1 MANTRIISTGSYLPK
16 RILSNFDLEKI
27 VDTTDQWIL
36 ERTGISERRIAD
48 ENEFTSDLAYQAGL
62 DTLKNIDK
70 DTIDMIIVATTT
82 PDRTFP
88 SVATMVQHKLGIKN
102 NCFAYDIQ
110 AVCSGFVYALT
121 IADNFIK
128 AGTIKRALVIG
139 AETMSRIVDW
149 IDRGTCIL
157 FGDGAG
163 AVVVEAT
170 EEKNGILATSLHS
183 DGQYTDLLYSSGG
196 VCYGQTTGHIV
207 MEGREIFKLAVNKMC
222 ESIDT
227 TLKKANL
234 EYKDIDLLVP
244 HQANKRIL
252 DGVAKKLGI
261 SEDKVIITVD
271 KHGNT
276 SGASIPLALDY
287 AVKNGKIKK
296 DDIIVMEALGGG
308 LTWGSIVI
316 KW

>member
-1 MANTRIISTGSYLPK
+1 MTNTRIISTGSYLPEK
-16 RILSNFDLEKI
+16 IMTNFDLEKI

-48 ENEFTSDLAYQAGL
+48 KDEFTSDLAYKAGL
-62 DTLKNIDK
+62 DALKNIDK
-70 DTIDMIIVATTT
+70 ESIDMIIVATTT

-88 SVATMVQHKLGIKN
+88 SVATMVQKKLNIGSH
-102 NCFAYDIQ
+102 CFAYDIQ
-110 AVCSGFVYALT
+110 AVCSGFVYGLT

-149 IDRGTCIL
+149 TDRGTCIL

-163 AVVVEAT
+163 AVVVEAIN
-170 EEKNGILATSLHS
+170 ENKGILSTSLHS
-183 DGQYTDLLYSSGG
+183 DGQYFDLLFCTGG
-196 VCYGQTTGHIV
+196 VCCGQTTGHLI
-207 MEGREIFKLAVNKMC
+207 MEGREVFKLAVNKMC
-222 ESIDT
+222 DSIDT
-227 TLKKANL
+227 ALQKAGLKY
-234 EYKDIDLLVP
+234 EDINLLVP

-252 DGVAKKLGI
+252 DGVAKKLRI
-261 SEDKVIITVD
+261 SDGKVIITVN

-287 AVKNGKIKK
+287 AVKNNKIK
-296 DDIIVMEALGGG
+296 DNDIIVMESLGAG

-316 KW
+316 RW

>member
-1 MANTRIISTGSYLPK
+1 MNARIISTGSYLPK
-16 RILSNFDLEKI
+16 KVLNNFDLEKI

-36 ERTGISERRIAD
+36 ERTGISERRMAD
-48 ENEFTSDLAYQAGL
+48 DDEFTSDLAYKASLEALNG
-62 DTLKNIDK
+62 IDK
-70 DTIDMIIVATTT
+70 NTIDMIVVATTT

-88 SVATMVQHKLGIKN
+88 SVATMIQNKLGIKN
-102 NCFAYDIQ
+102 TCFAYDVQ

-121 IADNFIK
+121 IVDNFIK
-128 AGTIKRALVIG
+128 AGTIKRALVVG

-149 IDRGTCIL
+149 TDRGTCIL

-170 EEKNGILATSLHS
+170 SESRGILSTSLHS
-183 DGQYTDLLYSSGG
+183 DGQYFDLLFCTGG
-196 VCYGQTTGHIV
+196 VCCGKTTGHLI
-207 MEGREIFKLAVNKMC
+207 MEGKEIFKLAVNKMC
-222 ESIDT
+222 ESIDIA
-227 TLKKANL
+227 LKKANL
-234 EYKDIDLLVP
+234 EYKDINLLIP

-261 SEDKVIITVD
+261 SEDKVIITVN

-287 AVKNGKIKK
+287 AVKNDKIKEN
-296 DDIIVMEALGGG
+296 DIIVMESLGAG
-308 LTWGSIVI
+308 LTWGSIII